1 MQTLFERYG
10 GAATKH
16 VKTEFDTC
24 ILVCGDGAGAS
35 GAGKMVPQG
44 LGWFLAVC
52 SACGG
57 RVCYALAACL
67 DFSKSCSF
75 GKEFFEYA

>member
-1 MQTLFERYG
+1 MQTLFERYRDS
-10 GAATKH
+10 AAKH
-16 VKTEFDTC
+16 VKAAFGTC

-57 RVCYALAACL
+57 RVCYALATGL
-67 DFSKSCSF
+67 DFSKSCLF
-75 GKEFFEYA
+75 GKEFFGYA